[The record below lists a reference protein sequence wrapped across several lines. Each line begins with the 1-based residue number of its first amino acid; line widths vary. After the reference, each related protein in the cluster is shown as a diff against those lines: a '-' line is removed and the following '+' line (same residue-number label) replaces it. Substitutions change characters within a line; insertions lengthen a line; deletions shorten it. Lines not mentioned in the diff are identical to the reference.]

1 MDIGDRL
8 KIARGSLTQQHIS
21 DAMKVSKNT
30 YAMYERNERIPDA
43 SFLQKFC
50 LEYKINPNWL
60 LLGEEPIYRKERG
73 HKAGRVEIKLLPE
86 KKGIQI
92 LQHGEHDPLRHD
104 IALFLLSEAPKI
116 APTKSGERI
125 SRDRVPFFNYLIE
138 VLAATH
144 EFLNDKMDDED
155 FDRVKDALKA
165 WITEVSET
173 KAWEAKQ
180 GCQEEKP

>member
-8 KIARGSLTQQHIS
+8 RIVRGSLTQQHIA

-30 YAMYERNERIPDA
+30 YSMYERNERVPDA

-50 LEYKINPNWL
+50 MEYGINPNWL
-60 LLGEEPIYRKERG
+60 LLGEEPIYHKQMGR
-73 HKAGRVEIKLLPE
+73 KAGRVEIKLLPE

-104 IALFLLSEAPKI
+104 IALFVLSEAPKI
-116 APTKSGERI
+116 APTRSGERI
-125 SRDRVPFFNYLIE
+125 SHDRVPFFNYLIE

-155 FDRVKDALKA
+155 FDRVKNALKA
-165 WITEVSET
+165 WIMEVSET
-173 KAWEAKQ
+173 KAREAKQ
-180 GCQEEKP
+180 GGKEEQT